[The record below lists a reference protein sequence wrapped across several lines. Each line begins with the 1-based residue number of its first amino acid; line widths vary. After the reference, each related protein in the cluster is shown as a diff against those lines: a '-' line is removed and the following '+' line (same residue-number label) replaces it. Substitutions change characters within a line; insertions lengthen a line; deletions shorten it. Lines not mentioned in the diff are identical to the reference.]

1 VVVRQG
7 IAAEE
12 RLKELIAPIAA
23 TQSRTVRESDAL
35 RQWHDLREATD
46 ALDHLMEM
54 RVREAIDRI
63 RARAQTLWYQATEAY
78 DHAIRHE
85 HEARVACTHQ
95 LNAAYLLLPDIPG
108 DAANLR
114 LFEQATLPSDGHKYH
129 IGPPIAPP
137 VALDSTFPYDLT
149 AMPTE
154 RDKVNYALWTAGGVV
169 AALLLAEDAGKA
181 YLHYLDGSGADRRI
195 DYEEAYAEDN
205 GIRRVVDAE
214 ILSAQR
220 EAERLYAE
228 TGQAAFQMSGQVNWA
243 KDLVGGDYPT
253 TSQNWDKTLGSH
265 LVYGT
270 SDVFV
275 QGDQITM
282 KIKVHAVDMF
292 NFNPDGEDRA
302 TGLPNEI
309 NGRFSTLGWAKEF
322 RTYGELERTITWT
335 IGGAL
340 RG

>member
-1 VVVRQG
+1 MPRRRRHHQIRTAVPDRHSGEDAVGLRRPRSGRPRLAELVALAEALYHAFDKAGPAILEYADAQTQAQVVVRQG

-54 RVREAIDRI
+54 RVRDAIDRI
-63 RARAQTLWYQATEAY
+63 RARAQTLWYQATEA
-78 DHAIRHE
+78 
-85 HEARVACTHQ
+85 
-95 LNAAYLLLPDIPG
+95 
-108 DAANLR
+108 
-114 LFEQATLPSDGHKYH
+114 SDGHKYH

-137 VALDSTFPYDLT
+137 VALDSTSPYDLT

-243 KDLVGGDYPT
+243 KDLVGGDYP
-253 TSQNWDKTLGSH
+253 
-265 LVYGT
+265 
-270 SDVFV
+270 
-275 QGDQITM
+275 
-282 KIKVHAVDMF
+282 
-292 NFNPDGEDRA
+292 
-302 TGLPNEI
+302 
-309 NGRFSTLGWAKEF
+309 
-322 RTYGELERTITWT
+322 
-335 IGGAL
+335 
-340 RG
+340 